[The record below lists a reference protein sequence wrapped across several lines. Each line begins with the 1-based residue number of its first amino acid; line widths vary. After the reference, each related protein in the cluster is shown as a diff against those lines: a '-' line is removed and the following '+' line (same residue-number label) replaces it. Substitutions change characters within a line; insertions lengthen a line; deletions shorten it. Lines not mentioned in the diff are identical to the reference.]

1 VNRLRDEL
9 LPSSRFSLD
18 QDGAIRWRDSF
29 DVLNNGPKVRAGT
42 NQFRSQHR
50 SLLEPS
56 ALDGMLVTGWAI
68 MILVTI
74 DVFACLHI
82 PYAGS
87 DFVISADAKR

>member
-1 VNRLRDEL
+1 
-9 LPSSRFSLD
+9 
-18 QDGAIRWRDSF
+18 
-29 DVLNNGPKVRAGT
+29 
-42 NQFRSQHR
+42 
-50 SLLEPS
+50 
-56 ALDGMLVTGWAI
+56 MLVTGWAI